1 MQYFVDGNSGKC
13 VNNSGGASSVN
24 FVRLEGQVVAHGK
37 KGLFFFHG
45 NDPFLNKCS
54 KTGLRLFLG
63 TDPKMFHYVNE
74 VVLVLS
80 KCLS

>member
-1 MQYFVDGNSGKC
+1 M
-13 VNNSGGASSVN
+13 
-24 FVRLEGQVVAHGK
+24 AHGK
-37 KGLFFFHG
+37 KGLFFFFHG